1 MKKSEIITAAAITAA
16 ITGTIGIV
24 QHVDALSTQY
34 KTTATLCMRKGP
46 GTNYPVIKK
55 LALGQTVTVVSID
68 RYGWAKLS
76 NGYYVSSLYLKR
88 DTDNSSKDTNKNT
101 NITGQGVFKY
111 TKNDLNLR
119 KEPNTNS
126 WKIMTIRGGQKVKV
140 IATYSSGWSKIIYN
154 NAIGYVASQ
163 YLTTNKTNA
172 HITVDRI
179 TVSLSNKQMNCYSHG
194 KLVRTMRCAV
204 GKSSTPTPRGY
215 FKIVNKIKNRPY
227 YKGHIAG
234 GAPNNPLG
242 KYWLGLKVGNYEG
255 TVYAIHGNNNESSI
269 GKAVSNG
276 CIRLH
281 NSDIE
286 WLFNLVTAYD
296 CTVVIY

>member
-76 NGYYVSSLYLKR
+76 NG
-88 DTDNSSKDTNKNT
+88 
-101 NITGQGVFKY
+101 
-111 TKNDLNLR
+111 
-119 KEPNTNS
+119 
-126 WKIMTIRGGQKVKV
+126 
-140 IATYSSGWSKIIYN
+140 
-154 NAIGYVASQ
+154 
-163 YLTTNKTNA
+163 
-172 HITVDRI
+172 
-179 TVSLSNKQMNCYSHG
+179 
-194 KLVRTMRCAV
+194 
-204 GKSSTPTPRGY
+204 
-215 FKIVNKIKNRPY
+215 
-227 YKGHIAG
+227 
-234 GAPNNPLG
+234 
-242 KYWLGLKVGNYEG
+242 
-255 TVYAIHGNNNESSI
+255 
-269 GKAVSNG
+269 

>member
-1 MKKSEIITAAAITAA
+1 MKKSEIITAAAIAA
-16 ITGTIGIV
+16 ATTGMVGIV
-24 QHVDALSTQY
+24 QHVDALSAQY
-34 KTTATLCMRKGP
+34 KTTSVLCMRKGP

-88 DTDNSSKDTNKNT
+88 DPGNSSKDTS
-101 NITGQGVFKY
+101 ITGQGTFKY

-119 KEPNTNS
+119 KGPSTNT

-140 IATYSSGWSKIIYN
+140 IATYSSGWSKVIYN

-163 YLTTNKTNA
+163 YLTDSKSNA
-172 HITVDRI
+172 YTTIDRI

-194 KLVRTMRCAV
+194 KLIRTMRCAV
-204 GKSSTPTPRGY
+204 GKTSTPTPKGQ

-242 KYWLGLKVGNYEG
+242 KYWLGLKVKNYEG

-286 WLFNLVTAYD
+286 WLFNRVMAYG

>member
-1 MKKSEIITAAAITAA
+1 MKKSEIITAAAIATAT
-16 ITGTIGIV
+16 TGTIGIV
-24 QHVDALSTQY
+24 QHVDALSAQY
-34 KTTATLCMRKGP
+34 KTTAVLCMRKGP
-46 GTNYPVIKK
+46 GTNYPVIRK

-68 RYGWAKLS
+68 RHGWAKLS

-88 DTDNSSKDTNKNT
+88 DAGNSSKDTNV
-101 NITGQGVFKY
+101 TGQGVLKY
-111 TKNDLNLR
+111 TKNNLNLR
-119 KEPNTNS
+119 KGPSTNT

-140 IATYSSGWSKIIYN
+140 IATYNNGWSKVIYN

-163 YLTTNKTNA
+163 YLTDGKSNA
-172 HITVDRI
+172 YTTIDRI

-194 KLVRTMRCAV
+194 KLVRSMRCAV
-204 GKSSTPTPRGY
+204 GKPSTPTPKGQ
-215 FKIVNKIKNRPY
+215 FEIVNKIKNRPY

-242 KYWLGLKVGNYEG
+242 KYWLGLKVRNYEG
-255 TVYAIHGNNNESSI
+255 TVYAIHGNNDESSI
-269 GKAVSNG
+269 GKAVSHG

-286 WLFNLVTAYD
+286 WLFNLVTAYN
-296 CTVVIY
+296 CVVVIY